1 MANEAVIIELLGN
14 GGDPV
19 RFTVAD
25 GATIE
30 KGTLLKLTDPR
41 TAIAS
46 SADNDPFCGIAA
58 AEKVASDGS
67 VTLAAYTKGIFD
79 LKDSGSGITVGATV
93 NVGGTNLVVASAAAD
108 LLTGSVVGR
117 ALEAASASEVIAD
130 TVGQA
135 DLRAENVEK
144 IVTGFALQEYR
155 FKQICMISKSS
166 AWQESYYQETA
177 ADLSGGLGSAV
188 KGVPRLANF
197 PYGEVSWTKQSSYL
211 TKYGMEGVISWEDA
225 MTNNIDVIARTLLRI
240 GRAVAK
246 AVDDEI
252 WDVISESQSA
262 SNINSVTIS
271 AGDEWDSATIAN
283 RDPIQDILNGKKA
296 IAENNYDPD
305 NGSGFLLLSPKDYAN
320 LLGNANIRNAGQFY
334 TDAVTKN
341 GRVGQ
346 ILGLQII
353 VSNSVTADFALVVI
367 AKEAATWKEA
377 NPLTVRT
384 INDPG
389 VKYTI
394 RAWEIGVTQLVN
406 PKAVTLISN
415 TQA

>member
-1 MANEAVIIELLGN
+1 M
-14 GGDPV
+14 
-19 RFTVAD
+19 
-25 GATIE
+25 
-30 KGTLLKLTDPR
+30 
-41 TAIAS
+41 
-46 SADNDPFCGIAA
+46 
-58 AEKVASDGS
+58 
-67 VTLAAYTKGIFD
+67 
-79 LKDSGSGITVGATV
+79 
-93 NVGGTNLVVASAAAD
+93 
-108 LLTGSVVGR
+108 
-117 ALEAASASEVIAD
+117 AD

-166 AWQESYYQETA
+166 SWQESYYQETA

-211 TKYGMEGVISWEDA
+211 IKYGMEGVISWEDA
-225 MTNNIDVIARTLLRI
+225 MTNNVDVIARTLLRI

-262 SNINSVTIS
+262 SNINSVAIT

-283 RDPIQDILNGKKA
+283 RDPIQDILNGKKK
-296 IAENNYDPD
+296 IAESNYDPD
-305 NGSGFLLLSPKDYAN
+305 NGSGFLLISPKDYAN

-353 VSNSVTADFALVVI
+353 VSNSVTADFALVII

>member
-1 MANEAVIIELLGN
+1 M
-14 GGDPV
+14 
-19 RFTVAD
+19 
-25 GATIE
+25 
-30 KGTLLKLTDPR
+30 
-41 TAIAS
+41 
-46 SADNDPFCGIAA
+46 
-58 AEKVASDGS
+58 
-67 VTLAAYTKGIFD
+67 
-79 LKDSGSGITVGATV
+79 
-93 NVGGTNLVVASAAAD
+93 
-108 LLTGSVVGR
+108 
-117 ALEAASASEVIAD
+117 AD

-262 SNINSVTIS
+262 SNINSVAIT